1 MEAIHDG
8 GIYWFAFVFCCLA
21 ASLLL
26 IADMALR
33 DWREDRQ
40 ANADMAE
47 AHGILARVMAK
58 MAELDEISIRL
69 HRKLKDAGH

>member
-1 MEAIHDG
+1 MEPTNQ
-8 GIYWFAFVFCCLA
+8 GIYWFIFVFCTGA

-26 IADMALR
+26 IANMALR

-58 MAELDEISIRL
+58 MAELDEISVRL